1 MKLRILAVFF
11 AFYFPINIFAQ
22 KENSKS
28 IKALW
33 VVRDILK
40 SKTDIEKMLN
50 DAEAARITDLFVQVR
65 GRGDAYYKSALV
77 PLAEG
82 LDGSFDPLEF
92 VLLKSDGRFKIH
104 VWINVMYIWSAD
116 NNPASKEHLLF
127 KHPEWSAV
135 SKSGTSMI
143 DEGLKKLKERNKEG
157 YYLSP
162 GNNEFQEYFL
172 RVVDELVHRYKIDG
186 VHMDYIRYAGKEY
199 DYSVTMRSKFI
210 LNYNIDPFTT
220 DSNGRVGVQQA
231 EQKKW
236 FEKLWSTFRR
246 DELTAF
252 IKRIRNTVNSI
263 RANITLSAAVWADM
277 DLATNEMFQDWPA
290 WIKNGYIDFAVPMN
304 YAADNNLFESRVKSA
319 KDKVGDKIM
328 AQNIIMGISMYNQNS
343 AAMNEKV
350 AICKVYGLKG
360 ISFFSYE
367 SVRKDRAYYQ
377 RMAEAGY

>member
-1 MKLRILAVFF
+1 
-11 AFYFPINIFAQ
+11 
-22 KENSKS
+22 
-28 IKALW
+28 
-33 VVRDILK
+33 
-40 SKTDIEKMLN
+40 
-50 DAEAARITDLFVQVR
+50 ITDLFVQVR
-65 GRGDAYYKSALV
+65 GRGDAYYKSAFV

-135 SKSGTSMI
+135 SKSGTPMI

-172 RVVDELVHRYKIDG
+172 KVVEELVHRYKIDG

-210 LNYNIDPFTT
+210 LNYNIDPLTA
-220 DSNGRVGVQQA
+220 DSNGSVGVQQA

-246 DELTAF
+246 GELTTF
-252 IKRIRNTVNSI
+252 ISRIRHTVNSI
-263 RANITLSAAVWADM
+263 RANIILSAAVWADM
-277 DLATNEMFQDWPA
+277 DMATNEMFQDWPA
-290 WIKNGYIDFAVPMN
+290 WIKNGYIDLAVPMN
-304 YAADNNLFESRVKSA
+304 YAPDNGLFEIRVKNA
-319 KDKVGDKIM
+319 KDKVGDKMM
-328 AQNIIMGISMYNQNS
+328 AQNIVMGISMYNQNS
-343 AAMNEKV
+343 EAMKEKV
-350 AICKVYGLKG
+350 AICRAYGLKG

-367 SVRKDRAYYQ
+367 SVRKDRTYFKK
-377 RMAEAGY
+377 MAEVGH